1 MCGGNM
7 ININKWIGYISISI
21 VMIVG
26 IVIVSGM
33 VGQFDTTTR
42 ILIGI
47 GVLIYV
53 LLRILFMLSS
63 RRHRP
68 EPGSFSARNI
78 LEKGDS
84 SDPNNT

>member
-1 MCGGNM
+1 M
-7 ININKWIGYISISI
+7 INVNKWIGYISISI

-42 ILIGI
+42 ILVGA
-47 GVLIYV
+47 GVLMYV
-53 LLRILFMLSS
+53 LLRILFMMSS
-63 RRHRP
+63 RRRRP
-68 EPGSFSARNI
+68 EPGSFAARNI
-78 LEKGDS
+78 LEKGEN

>member
-1 MCGGNM
+1 M
-7 ININKWIGYISISI
+7 INVNKWIGYISISI

-47 GVLIYV
+47 GVLVYV
-53 LLRILFMLSS
+53 LLRILFMVSA

-68 EPGSFSARNI
+68 EPGSFSVHDI
-78 LEKGDS
+78 LEKGES
-84 SDPNNT
+84 TDPNNT

>member
-1 MCGGNM
+1 M
-7 ININKWIGYISISI
+7 INMNKWIGYISISI

-33 VGQFDTTTR
+33 VGQFDMTTR
-42 ILIGI
+42 ILIGV

-63 RRHRP
+63 RRRRP
-68 EPGSFSARNI
+68 EPGAFSAHNI
-78 LEKGDS
+78 LEKGENT
-84 SDPNNT
+84 DPNNT